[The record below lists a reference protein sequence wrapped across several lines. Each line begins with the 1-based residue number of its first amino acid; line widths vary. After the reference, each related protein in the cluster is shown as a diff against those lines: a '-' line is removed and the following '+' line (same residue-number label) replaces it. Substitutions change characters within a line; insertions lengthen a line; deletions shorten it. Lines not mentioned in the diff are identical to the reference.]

1 MSRALP
7 PKLER
12 IPREIAALADY
23 EAFARDRLDDN
34 AWAYLAGAA
43 GDGLTAKANR
53 SAFDTLELWPRVLR
67 GSAGATTRIELLG
80 LDLAHPVLLA
90 PVAYQRL
97 FHPDGEAATAM
108 AAVAVEALMVAPT
121 LSSLPLETIAAKGEG
136 APQWFQLYLQPDRGV
151 SLALLRRA
159 EAAGFRAIVLTVDA
173 PINGIRHDERRADFA
188 LPPDVVA
195 ANLAGVAAPGIA
207 EGHPVFDVAMA
218 HAPGWDDLA
227 WLVAQTRL
235 PVVVKGVL
243 HPDDAREAVARGAA
257 AIIVSNHG
265 GRTLDTLPPAI
276 TALPRVADALGD
288 AVPLLLDGGVTR
300 GTDVLKALALGARA
314 VLIGKAYA
322 MALAAAG
329 PLGVFHAVRVLVDE
343 FGAAM
348 ALTGIRS
355 PGEAGRQLISG

>member
-1 MSRALP
+1 MSRQIL

-12 IPREIAALADY
+12 IPREIAALTDY

-53 SAFDTLELWPRVLR
+53 TAFDALPLWPRVLR
-67 GSAGATTRIELLG
+67 GSVGATTRIDLLG

-90 PVAYQRL
+90 PVAYQLL

-108 AAVAVEALMVAPT
+108 AAAAIEALMIAPT
-121 LSSLPLETIAAKGEG
+121 LSSLPLEAIAAQAEG
-136 APQWFQLYLQPDRGV
+136 MPQWFQLYLQPDRGV

-173 PINGIRHDERRADFA
+173 PINGIRHDERRAGFA
-188 LPPDVVA
+188 LPPGIVA
-195 ANLAGVAAPGIA
+195 ANLVGFEPSPAR
-207 EGHPVFDVAMA
+207 EGHPIFDVAMA

-227 WLVAQTRL
+227 WLVAETRL
-235 PVVVKGVL
+235 PVVVKGIL
-243 HPDDAREAVARGAA
+243 HPEDAREAVARGVS

-265 GRTLDTLPPAI
+265 GRTLDTLPAAI
-276 TALPRVADALGD
+276 TALPRIADTLGD

-329 PLGVFHAVRVLVDE
+329 PLGVFHAVKLMVDE
-343 FGAAM
+343 LGAAM
-348 ALTGIRS
+348 ALAGIRS
-355 PGEAGRQLISG
+355 PGEAGRGLISG